1 MPTARSSPA
10 HRIRIE
16 ESGLSDLERIY
27 ELERECFGRNAY
39 SKSFIRFLLTDLSTI
54 ALKAVNDRGDV
65 IGLVI
70 GRVEK
75 SSGKVIGRVYTIDV
89 KPEHRRR
96 GVGRMLLRKL
106 EEEFRRMGCEK
117 IVLEV
122 AVDNEPAIKLYK
134 SMGYK
139 FTAKLKN
146 YYGLGRDAYRAER
159 NLREDFSKKADNL
172 A

>member
-10 HRIRIE
+10 HRIRVQQSSLE
-16 ESGLSDLERIY
+16 DLEKIY
-27 ELERECFGRNAY
+27 ELELECFGRNAY
-39 SKSFIRFLLTDLSTI
+39 SKSFIRFLLADLSSI
-54 ALKAVNDRGDV
+54 ALKAVDDQGEIV
-65 IGLVI
+65 GSVI

-89 KPEHRRR
+89 KPEHRRK
-96 GVGRMLLRKL
+96 GIGRTLLKKL

-134 SMGYK
+134 SMGYE
-139 FTAKLKN
+139 FVAKLKN
-146 YYGLGRDAYRAER
+146 YYGPGRDAYRAER
-159 NLREDFSKKADNL
+159 ILR
-172 A
+172 